1 MYVKKKITTIFCL
14 CFSVSSLFAALSN
27 ISVILIMLWRRKY
40 VNGIWLDKIRVTRFI
55 FVLWHLWL
63 FSMTLAFF
71 LFWCN
76 FLLCFIL
83 FWLRLFQPPPF
94 SEPSFSLSMRSW
106 AVTLFSEYPLLF
118 SVATPADKHVARY
131 PDGHPPPAP
140 RPQMHAHADPGMD
153 AHACSAPPPSPR
165 ELKQLQL
172 FSGLGSRSSRR
183 ASHVSSLTGTN
194 TNNAAAAKEGFKS
207 PGLKRRPLNSGEMV
221 EPDASGCMNRS
232 EGKEPELGFLHLKRF
247 APVVDSH
254 ILIFQDSAQV
264 APLSEAFPDRLTIP
278 SVPIQSWFHLVAY
291 LPATP
296 NSLDSDF

>member
-131 PDGHPPPAP
+131 PDGHPPPP
-140 RPQMHAHADPGMD
+140 PGLRCMHTRTQVWTHMRAQLLH
-153 AHACSAPPPSPR
+153 PPPGSSNSSSCFLVLAAEAAGERLMSVLWLEPTLIMLLLPR
-165 ELKQLQL
+165 KDL
-172 FSGLGSRSSRR
+172 SRLGWREDRW
-183 ASHVSSLTGTN
+183 T
-194 TNNAAAAKEGFKS
+194 
-207 PGLKRRPLNSGEMV
+207 V
-221 EPDASGCMNRS
+221 ER
-232 EGKEPELGFLHLKRF
+232 
-247 APVVDSH
+247 
-254 ILIFQDSAQV
+254 
-264 APLSEAFPDRLTIP
+264 
-278 SVPIQSWFHLVAY
+278 W
-291 LPATP
+291 
-296 NSLDSDF
+296 